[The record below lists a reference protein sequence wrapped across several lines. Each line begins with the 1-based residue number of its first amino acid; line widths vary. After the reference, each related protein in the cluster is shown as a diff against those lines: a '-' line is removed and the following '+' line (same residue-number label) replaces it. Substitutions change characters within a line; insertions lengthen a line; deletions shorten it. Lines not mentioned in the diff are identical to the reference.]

1 MAVFDPM
8 PASVSAV
15 FPAAADYNMFQ
26 GLGKYDTAGGYLSNA
41 RHAAASALQR
51 DALGGGIMG
60 GIGAN
65 VLGGVNEL
73 SGLAKAAV
81 RMLPEKYGG
90 SKNDDFGE
98 TWRQTKEDL
107 AANLY
112 GSLYGKSTTDDMEYK
127 FSPAENVYS
136 DMIGQL
142 GASSGTGFK
151 GWLENIME
159 QEAEGSTLPHTL
171 TLQGL
176 QLHQQ
181 RLMNRRKQ
189 IMQQNIKQAEAA
201 KQKVTTGGPPSI
213 ISRPPSPP
221 TGTGGPPSILSR
233 PTPPVTT
240 AKGPPSILSRP
251 TPPVTT
257 AKGPPSILS
266 RPTPS
271 APIRTGGPPSQGG
284 GGGGPP
290 SQGGGSP
297 QGGGSSR
304 GRGRNPWGRADGGLI
319 NFYRHGGFI

>member
-1 MAVFDPM
+1 MATFNQFVRPIQPLGPLNTKDKYDPM

-15 FPAAADYNMFQ
+15 FPAAAEYNMFQ

-65 VLGGVNEL
+65 ILGAVNEL
-73 SGLAKAAV
+73 SGLAKGGWEEIKEKFGG
-81 RMLPEKYGG
+81 PEH
-90 SKNDDFGE
+90 NFGE

-159 QEAEGSTLPHTL
+159 QEAEGSPLPHTL

-189 IMQQNIKQAEAA
+189 QMQETIRRHEAAEAA
-201 KQKVTTGGPPSI
+201 KQKAAADAAAAAAA
-213 ISRPPSPP
+213 
-221 TGTGGPPSILSR
+221 
-233 PTPPVTT
+233 
-240 AKGPPSILSRP
+240 AKKKYSGQG
-251 TPPVTT
+251 
-257 AKGPPSILS
+257 A
-266 RPTPS
+266 
-271 APIRTGGPPSQGG
+271 QGG
-284 GGGGPP
+284 GGGTNI
-290 SQGGGSP
+290 GGGQQTSKGIA
-297 QGGGSSR
+297 GGAISHSAAKEAR
-304 GRGRNPWGRADGGLI
+304 GDYEGWGLADGGLI
-319 NFYRHGGFI
+319 NFYRYGGFI